1 MIGVAGPTVS
11 VLEDEGFPEDV
22 MRVRSI
28 SVGALGRVGM
38 VDYYPG
44 PACSVTEA
52 PLIPLYRVGRIV
64 GDARGSVKHNRRAGS
79 MVL

>member
-28 SVGALGRVGM
+28 SVGAW
-38 VDYYPG
+38 
-44 PACSVTEA
+44 AE
-52 PLIPLYRVGRIV
+52 
-64 GDARGSVKHNRRAGS
+64 
-79 MVL
+79 